1 MISLLVALPTY
12 LAAQRMGFSRMSG
25 PSFGQSSFGQSS
37 FGQSSF
43 GQSGGSRFGP
53 IGRAGNSY
61 YPLFL
66 DPLYSDY
73 VSSAGYSEVS
83 RPIIFLQAAAAAPK
97 PAFEFPASMQP
108 LLIEL
113 QGNSY
118 VQISG
123 DAASGKHDSPAQVLE
138 QVREPVRS
146 ASAAELQPQPTVLVF
161 RDGHRLEVSDYT
173 IADGFLY
180 ASSDYYRSGSW
191 NQKIGLAVL
200 NLDETVSSNRS
211 RGVTFR
217 LPSAPNVVIVGP

>member
-1 MISLLVALPTY
+1 
-12 LAAQRMGFSRMSG
+12 
-25 PSFGQSSFGQSS
+25 
-37 FGQSSF
+37 
-43 GQSGGSRFGP
+43 
-53 IGRAGNSY
+53 
-61 YPLFL
+61 
-66 DPLYSDY
+66 
-73 VSSAGYSEVS
+73 
-83 RPIIFLQAAAAAPK
+83 
-97 PAFEFPASMQP
+97 MQP

>member
-1 MISLLVALPTY
+1 MRRLLLISLLVVIPSY
-12 LAAQRMGFSRMSG
+12 LSAQRLGFGHFTGRSAAGSG
-25 PSFGQSSFGQSS
+25 AHSGYAGHSPS
-37 FGQSSF
+37 
-43 GQSGGSRFGP
+43 
-53 IGRAGNSY
+53 SY
-61 YPLFL
+61 YPAFL

-73 VSSAGYSEVS
+73 LSSAAYTDSAPPPV
-83 RPIIFLQAAAAAPK
+83 IFLQPPPAAPAPEP
-97 PAFEFPASMQP
+97 PAEP
-108 LLIEL
+108 LMIEL

-123 DAASGKHDSPAQVLE
+123 DQSSQGQLLDQSRLHELARKL
-138 QVREPVRS
+138 S
-146 ASAAELQPQPTVLVF
+146 APEIPPPLPTVLVF

-191 NQKIGLAVL
+191 NQKIELAVL
-200 NLDETVSSNRS
+200 NLDETVSTNRS

>member
-1 MISLLVALPTY
+1 MRRLLVISLLVALPSY
-12 LAAQRMGFSRMSG
+12 AAAQRFSRMSG
-25 PSFGQSSFGQSS
+25 PSFGQSS
-37 FGQSSF
+37 
-43 GQSGGSRFGP
+43 GSRFGP

-73 VSSAGYSEVS
+73 VSSAGYSDSS
-83 RPIIFLQAAAAAPK
+83 RPIILLQASAAAPK
-97 PAFEFPASMQP
+97 PAFEFPAPMQP

-113 QGNSY
+113 QGDSY
-118 VQISG
+118 VQIG
-123 DAASGKHDSPAQVLE
+123 GEAASGKQP
-138 QVREPVRS
+138 
-146 ASAAELQPQPTVLVF
+146 AELQLVDPAREPLRKANASELQPPQPTVLVF

-191 NQKIGLAVL
+191 SQKIELAVL
-200 NLDETVSSNRS
+200 NLDETVSTNRS
-211 RGVTFR
+211 RGLTFR